1 MKLNW
6 KQIALG
12 VLTDWLI
19 AILLFAACIV
29 IFAIPLTPPSI
40 EDIDNNT
47 IKGINSYLA
56 VFIGFI
62 STMAG
67 GYVAFGK
74 NRDNQWKNIAVFITI
89 SLLLA
94 VILRFNVKANM
105 PSSLVIAGFILNIP
119 AALLGGLWRWRNLQR
134 THRVLDSSQP
144 PIPPIPS
151 V

>member
-12 VLTDWLI
+12 VLTDWLMT
-19 AILLFAACIV
+19 ILLFAICFV
-29 IFAIPLTPPSI
+29 ILAIPLIQNNGIGAVDKNMPS
-40 EDIDNNT
+40 
-47 IKGINSYLA
+47 GINSYLA

-62 STMAG
+62 STVTG

-94 VILRFNVKANM
+94 AILRFNVKANM
-105 PSSLVIAGFILNIP
+105 PSSFVIAGFILNIP
-119 AALLGGLWRWRNLQR
+119 AAYLGGLWRWRNLSK
-134 THRVLDSSQP
+134 HRVLDAAASP
-144 PIPPIPS
+144 LPEVPRK
-151 V
+151 